1 MDTRAV
7 IVLST
12 WLAVTVIAAVYM
24 LVFSNKIGDVMF
36 GVFLPVGLLVIV
48 ALVVTF
54 TVLPNQQ
61 PK

>member
-24 LVFSNKIGDVMF
+24 LAFSNKIGDVMF

>member
-1 MDTRAV
+1 MDYRGV

-24 LVFSNKIGDVMF
+24 LAFSSQIGDVMF

-48 ALVVTF
+48 ALAVTF
-54 TVLPNQQ
+54 TVLPKEQS
-61 PK
+61 K

>member
-1 MDTRAV
+1 MDTKAV

-24 LVFSNKIGDVMF
+24 LAFSNKIGDVMF
-36 GVFLPVGLLVIV
+36 GVFLPVGLLVVV

>member
-1 MDTRAV
+1 MDTKAV

>member
-24 LVFSNKIGDVMF
+24 LAFSNKIGDVMF
-36 GVFLPVGLLVIV
+36 CVFLPVGLLVIV

-54 TVLPNQQ
+54 TVLPSQQ